1 MPKRSTFS
9 VLLAVVLLPLSAMF
23 GVKATAAPQGPKLR
37 LQIGAFDPAASSPTV
52 KGVDIVG
59 VDAPIQRTPGRP
71 ALWAIQATSAD
82 TQAHVA
88 TAVAASGAKVLG
100 YVPDHAY
107 AVYATPE
114 QRIAFLNAVGPLV
127 RFSGPFQPSWRLRPG
142 LTDLTGANT
151 VVVRFFHGLTAE
163 QKAAGFAAVSAVS
176 SLRVLQGQAGD
187 EAVRVNVDAARLG
200 AVAAVPE
207 VEWVNTPGVFK
218 LHNATARWVT
228 DTGSREVLHLTKPGV
243 LTGAGQVAAVADTG
257 WNYLPD
263 VKGDAQAYFADC
275 STPTTC
281 KEADYT
287 LVTPGLDDPT
297 ATQAHNTGHRKL
309 VAYLDLGASGARP
322 SDDSAH
328 GTHTAGSV
336 AGNIAPTASIN
347 EADGMAWASRLVH
360 QNIADVDGGLGGI
373 PADMADLFLGA
384 YRPSDPESARA
395 HSAANLA
402 DYDPLEDARTHNN
415 SWGGD
420 AVVFMDTAT
429 GLDQFV
435 WDHEDMAVVVSAGND
450 GTGDTPGVVGTVGAP
465 ATAKNDLTSG
475 ASVNGDQP
483 QASPESLAI
492 FSSHGPTADGRYGPD
507 LITPGQIV
515 ISAKGSTAQDEHYL
529 QGTSMSAPV
538 LTGLSTLVRQYFWD
552 GYGPALAADAGA
564 GGIAVGT
571 PDAARR
577 FNPSAALVKAVL
589 VNGATRMRGW
599 YTGDDGADRDQ
610 DGQYPSAGQGY
621 GLVNLDNSLYLP
633 NDPTSL
639 WVKDVWRDTRN
650 GAAAGSP
657 EAFSG
662 NTVMAQ
668 SQSYQL
674 TVAAG
679 APLDVTLAWTDAP
692 ALIPNAAPS
701 LINDLN
707 LTVTAPDG
715 TTVYR
720 GNNFNTRATPKAADY
735 QTPAGGSADT
745 VNNTEKVRLAA
756 PTAGTYTVIVTAP
769 RINSIDDQGYSL
781 AASGKIS
788 TASATPT
795 LNTGWRTDATPGA
808 SPAVVSHNVD
818 HSSNDTAVVTVNT
831 NELTKAVLETSSG
844 GVFRSVDTV
853 GADGFPGL
861 PSAFEPEIPDTT
873 GFPPA
878 ANGHDVLSDRHRI
891 LVTGARTRNATMTVH
906 LTDIEGRTASV
917 FLGSLFEETG
927 VYQAPLD
934 DIAQFASDDPEYG
947 GFDSKST
954 QMYIGR
960 LVDADHLG
968 AFKFAVPES
977 YDTAKVGAAVV
988 ETASGHDFIRHDLV
1002 DWRLRTEVL
1011 DEAVEADW
1019 RANDY
1024 ASIHEADPTLKL
1036 NPETGTAMGAN
1047 ATYVQAVACSNLSA
1061 FNANLDD
1068 GNVAVRMEADV
1079 NSADAA
1085 VSFETGANRRSR
1097 GPQHRPRLVLYQQQD
1112 NGTLLDPRPC
1122 DPNAPA
1128 PAISDVRVQ
1137 QLPNNDNTTY
1147 NGVVSWRTDVPSDS
1161 TVLFRPRGAGAAS
1174 WVEVGVPG
1182 RTTNHV
1188 VEVKGLLLNTDYEF
1202 VVNSAS
1208 CNGQNTTDTN
1218 AGAGYAFVN
1227 RTGTPYTVTRFDD
1240 FEPST
1245 DNWSAARVDPT
1256 PPITPLW
1263 AHETGESNSPTHN
1276 FNVAPYTDDGDTTLT
1291 SPTFNTAAGR
1301 LRIAWYQRLD
1311 TEPNFDY
1318 LRVEY
1323 NTGAG
1328 WTEINRFSGTST
1340 HFESGGYDRQEV
1352 EAVVPAAQSVQVRFR
1367 FTSDEAVNSVDGGY
1381 DGVWVDDVTI
1391 SQGGPAL
1398 APFAFP
1404 HKAASASSSVAAPA
1418 VPLRTSANA
1427 ADRSAGTARC
1437 APVTSTVYVPP
1448 PPPVPTGYWMTASD
1462 AGLFNYGDAPFVGSR
1477 GGQLLNQPVVG
1488 MAVNR
1493 ANNQGYWQVA
1503 ADGGIFTYGQA
1514 NFYGSMGGTP
1524 LNKPVVGMTA
1534 LPDGSGYWL
1543 VASDGGIFSFGNAR
1557 FHGSTG
1563 SIQLNKP
1570 IVGMAAT
1577 PGGGGYWLVASDGGI
1592 FAFGDAVTKFYG
1604 SLGGTAVSA
1613 PIVGMEPTPAG
1624 DGYYMVG
1631 QDGAV
1636 YAFGAAKNVGSMAGR
1651 GITDVVGIAI
1661 TAAGD
1666 GYWLAGSNGAVYAF
1680 GKAKLLGSA
1689 SNLKL
1694 FRPIVGI
1701 EGF

>member
-1 MPKRSTFS
+1 MPKRST
-9 VLLAVVLLPLSAMF
+9 VAVVLALLLLPLSAVF
-23 GVKATAAPQGPKLR
+23 GVRATAAPQGPRLR

-52 KGVDIVG
+52 KGVDNVG
-59 VDAPIQRTPGRP
+59 VDAPMQRTPGKP
-71 ALWAIQATSAD
+71 SLWAIQATSAAV
-82 TQAHVA
+82 QADVA
-88 TAVAASGAKVLG
+88 RAVAASGATVLG
-100 YVPDHAY
+100 FVPDHAF

-114 QRIAFLNAVGPLV
+114 QRIAFLNAAGPLV
-127 RFSGPFQPSWRLRPG
+127 RFSGPFQPSWRIRPG
-142 LTDLTGANT
+142 LTDATGAPT
-151 VVVRFFHGLTAE
+151 VVVRFFHGLTRE
-163 QKAAGFAAVSAVS
+163 QKAAGFAAVTAVS
-176 SLRVLQGQAGD
+176 GLRVLQGKAGND
-187 EAVRVNVDAARLG
+187 AVRVQVDAARLG

-207 VEWVNTPGVFK
+207 VEWVNPPAVFK

-228 DTGSREVLHLTKPGV
+228 DTGAREVLHLTKPVGG
-243 LTGAGQVAAVADTG
+243 LTGAGQVSAVADTG
-257 WNYLPD
+257 FNYLPD

-275 STPTTC
+275 SAPTTC
-281 KEADYT
+281 KQADYT
-287 LVTPGLDDPT
+287 LATPGLDDPT

-309 VAYLDLGASGARP
+309 VAYFDLGNSGARP

-328 GTHTAGSV
+328 GTHVAGSV
-336 AGNIAPTASIN
+336 AGNIAPNAFMN
-347 EADGMAWASRLVH
+347 EADGLAWASRLIH
-360 QNIADVDGGLGGI
+360 QNTADVDGALGGI
-373 PADMADLFLGA
+373 PADLADLFLGA
-384 YRPSDPESARA
+384 YRPSNPESARD
-395 HSAANLA
+395 HSAADLA
-402 DYDPLEDARTHNN
+402 DYNPLEDARTHNN

-420 AVVFMDTAT
+420 AAIFMAEAIA
-429 GLDQFV
+429 LDQFV
-435 WDHEDMAVVVSAGND
+435 WDHEDMAIVVSAGND
-450 GTGDTPGVVGTVGAP
+450 GTGDAPGVLGTVGAP

-483 QASPESLAI
+483 QASPESMAV

-507 LITPGQIV
+507 LVTPGQIV

-529 QGTSMSAPV
+529 QGTSMSAPI

-552 GYGPALAADAGA
+552 GYGPALSPTASA
-564 GGIAVGT
+564 GGIAAGT
-571 PDAARR
+571 PDGTRR

-599 YTGDDGADRDQ
+599 YTGDDGNDRDQ
-610 DGQYPSAGQGY
+610 DGQYPSAGQGF

-650 GAAAGSP
+650 GAAADSP
-657 EAFSG
+657 EAFTG
-662 NTVMAQ
+662 NTVTAQ
-668 SQSYQL
+668 SQSYEL

-692 ALIPNAAPS
+692 ALIPNAAPA
-701 LINDLN
+701 LVNDLN
-707 LTVTAPDG
+707 LTVTAPG
-715 TTVYR
+715 GATIYR
-720 GNNFNTRATPKAADY
+720 GNNFNTRGTPKAADH
-735 QTPAGGSADT
+735 QTAAGGSADT
-745 VNNTEKVRLAA
+745 KNNVEKVRVAA
-756 PTAGTYTVIVTAP
+756 PAAGTYTVTVTAP
-769 RINSIDDQGYSL
+769 SINSMEDQGYSL
-781 AASGKIS
+781 AAAGKIS
-788 TASATPT
+788 TASSTPT
-795 LNTGWRTDATPGA
+795 LSTGWRTDGAPGA
-808 SPAVVSHNVD
+808 DPTVVSHAVD

-873 GFPPA
+873 GFSPA
-878 ANGHDVLSDRHRI
+878 ANGHDVLTDRHRI
-891 LVTGARTRNATMTVH
+891 LVTGARTANATMTVR

-917 FLGSLFEETG
+917 VLGPLFQETG

-960 LVDADHLG
+960 LADADHLG

-977 YDTAKVGAAVV
+977 YDETKVGAAVV

-1019 RANDY
+1019 RENDY
-1024 ASIHEADPTLKL
+1024 ESIHAAAPTLKL

-1047 ATYVQAVACSNLSA
+1047 AAYAQAVTCSSLPA

-1097 GPQHRPRLVLYQQQD
+1097 GPQYRPRLVLYQQQD

-1137 QLPNNDNTTY
+1137 QLPNTDSRTY
-1147 NGVVSWRTDVPSDS
+1147 SGVVSWRTDVPSDS
-1161 TVLFRPRGAGAAS
+1161 TVLVRPRGAGAAA
-1174 WVEVGVPG
+1174 WTEIGVPG

-1188 VEVKGLLLNTDYEF
+1188 VQVKGLSLDTDYEF
-1202 VVNSAS
+1202 AVNSAS
-1208 CNGQNTTDTN
+1208 CNGQNTTEAN
-1218 AGAGYAFVN
+1218 GGAGYAFVN
-1227 RTGTPYTVTRFDD
+1227 RTGVPLTVTRSDD
-1240 FEPST
+1240 FEPGA
-1245 DNWSAARVDPT
+1245 DNWTAARVNPN
-1256 PPITPLW
+1256 PPVTALW
-1263 AHETGESNSPTHN
+1263 AHETDQSNSPTHS

-1291 SPTFNTAAGR
+1291 SPTFNTSAGR

-1311 TEPNFDY
+1311 TEPDYDY

-1323 NTGAG
+1323 NTGGG
-1328 WTEINRFSGTST
+1328 WTEITKFSGKST
-1340 HFESGGYDRQEV
+1340 HFDSGGFDRHEV
-1352 EAVVPAAQSVQVRFR
+1352 EAVVPAAQAVQVRFR

-1381 DGVWVDDVTI
+1381 DGVWVDDVTV

-1404 HKAASASSSVAAPA
+1404 HKAPSAASSVTAPP
-1418 VPLRTSANA
+1418 VPLRPSASA
-1427 ADRSAGTARC
+1427 ADRNAGTARC

-1448 PPPVPTGYWMTASD
+1448 PPPAPTGYWMTASD

-1514 NFYGSMGGTP
+1514 AFFGSMGGKP

-1534 LPDGSGYWL
+1534 RPDGSGYWM
-1543 VASDGGIFSFGNAR
+1543 VASDGGIFSFGNAP

-1563 SIQLNKP
+1563 SIPLNKP

-1577 PGGGGYWLVASDGGI
+1577 PDGNGYWLVASDGGI
-1592 FAFGDAVTKFYG
+1592 FAFGQAPFHG
-1604 SLGGTAVSA
+1604 SMGGKAISA

-1636 YAFGAAKNVGSMAGR
+1636 YAFGAAKHVGSMAGR
-1651 GITDVVGIAI
+1651 GVNDVVGVAI
-1661 TAAGD
+1661 TAPGD

-1689 SNLKL
+1689 SSLRL